1 MRFLEYRTQ
10 RKEVRGMQK
19 LRKLAFGAANG
30 LVLLA
35 PAVALAGGP
44 PSTNAWTRGTANVSG
59 TGLADGS
66 IYNIISQT
74 LAWLLG
80 ILGFIAVIG
89 FVISGILYL
98 TAAGNESQIEKAK
111 NAMTYSIV
119 GVIVALMGWV
129 IVQAVNAWLGGAS
142 NSF

>member
-1 MRFLEYRTQ
+1 
-10 RKEVRGMQK
+10 MQK

-35 PAVALAGGP
+35 PTVALAGA
-44 PSTNAWTRGTANVSG
+44 PSSNAWGGRGVSNASG
-59 TGLADGS
+59 TGLAGGS
-66 IYNIISQT
+66 IYDIISQT

-80 ILGFIAVIG
+80 ILGFIAIIG

-98 TAAGNESQIEKAK
+98 TAAGNEAQIEKAK
-111 NAMTYSIV
+111 NAMTFSIV

-129 IVQAVNAWLGGAS
+129 IVQAINAWLSGTNNA
-142 NSF
+142 F

>member
-1 MRFLEYRTQ
+1 
-10 RKEVRGMQK
+10 MQK
-19 LRKLAFGAANG
+19 LRKLAVGAVNG

-35 PAVALAGGP
+35 PAVAFAAP
-44 PSTNAWTRGTANVSG
+44 PSTNAWVRGNSNVSG
-59 TGLADGS
+59 TGLAGGS

-129 IVQAVNAWLGGAS
+129 IVQAVNAWLGGTN

>member
-1 MRFLEYRTQ
+1 
-10 RKEVRGMQK
+10 MQK

-35 PAVALAGGP
+35 PAVALAQASP
-44 PSTNAWTRGTANVSG
+44 RAFTDVWNAQGQINAERSGLPTGT
-59 TGLADGS
+59 
-66 IYNIISQT
+66 IYNIIGST
-74 LAWLLG
+74 LQWLLA

-98 TAAGNESQIEKAK
+98 TAAGNEAQIEKAK

-119 GVIVALMGWV
+119 GVIVALMGYV
-129 IVQAVNAWLGGAS
+129 IIQAVEGWLGT
-142 NSF
+142 SFSF

>member
-1 MRFLEYRTQ
+1 
-10 RKEVRGMQK
+10 MQK

-35 PAVALAGGP
+35 PAVALAQASPRSFTEVWDTQGQQ
-44 PSTNAWTRGTANVSG
+44 NAMDAGLPDGT
-59 TGLADGS
+59 
-66 IYNIISQT
+66 IYNIIGST
-74 LAWLLG
+74 LQWLLA

-98 TAAGNESQIEKAK
+98 TAAGNETQIEKAK

-119 GVIVALMGWV
+119 GVIVALMGYV
-129 IVQAVNAWLGGAS
+129 IIQAVEGWLGT
-142 NSF
+142 SFSF